1 MGEHIASGGEFAVTE
16 AAARKVAELIA
27 ADGRDGIRLRVQVLG
42 GGCSG
47 FQYDFRFDED
57 KADDD
62 LIFERDGVEVLVD
75 PVSIEYL
82 KGSQFDYVEEMIGSS
97 FQVNHPNATASCG
110 CRLVSPHRPRPKA
123 RPSCQNPLH
132 RPSPDGSSANPCAN
146 PGCGASMCVC
156 VCVFL

>member
-1 MGEHIASGGEFAVTE
+1 MSEQLASSGEFAVTE

-47 FQYDFRFDED
+47 FQYDFRFDDER
-57 KADDD
+57 ADDD

-82 KGSQFDYVEEMIGSS
+82 KGSEFDYVEEMIGSS
-97 FQVNHPNATASCG
+97 FQVKNPNATASCG
-110 CRLVSPHRPRPKA
+110 CGTSFSV
-123 RPSCQNPLH
+123 
-132 RPSPDGSSANPCAN
+132 
-146 PGCGASMCVC
+146 M
-156 VCVFL
+156 

>member
-1 MGEHIASGGEFAVTE
+1 MSEEMTLAGNFGVTE

-57 KADDD
+57 LAEDD

-82 KGSQFDYVEEMIGSS
+82 KGSEFDYVEEMIGSS
-97 FQVNHPNATASCG
+97 FQVKNPNATASCG
-110 CRLVSPHRPRPKA
+110 CGTSFSV
-123 RPSCQNPLH
+123 
-132 RPSPDGSSANPCAN
+132 
-146 PGCGASMCVC
+146 M
-156 VCVFL
+156 